1 MDVQENAEIKTR
13 MVGVLWGDAKVGKTT
28 YAMSLP
34 GKKLLINFDPDG
46 YLSVANRSD
55 FDLIDLSEMTAL
67 EAGNQAEKLGA
78 YIVDNKDKYQSVVL
92 DSLTTLVEMSLNYA
106 IQKGV
111 GKSSGFTP
119 SILTPGLSAYGGR
132 NNIFNDVISR
142 VLRATSLA
150 NMHVFMIAH
159 NADALVDEK
168 GNQIS
173 QTIMLPDKTRNMTA
187 LKSSEIWHINQTRS
201 GRTIYV
207 KPFGIKAPMGS
218 RIINT
223 DKLSSFVLNY
233 DPSVPDADQP
243 HALANIYQTWIDGD
257 KQKLVTI

>member
-1 MDVQENAEIKTR
+1 MEVQTNADIKTR
-13 MVGVLWGDAKVGKTT
+13 LVGVLWGDAKVGKTT

-46 YLSVANRSD
+46 YLSVANRTD

-67 EAGNQAEKLGA
+67 DAGNQATKIGD
-78 YIVDNKDKYQSVVL
+78 YIMANKDKYQSVIV

-111 GKSSGFTP
+111 GKSQTFTP
-119 SILTPGLSAYGGR
+119 SILAPGLSAYGGR
-132 NNIFNDVISR
+132 NNVFNDVISR
-142 VLRATSLA
+142 VLRATSLTH
-150 NMHVFMIAH
+150 MHVFMIAH
-159 NADALVDEK
+159 NADALLDEK

-173 QTIMLPDKTRNMTA
+173 QTIMLPDKARNMTA
-187 LKSSEIWHINQTRS
+187 LKASEIWHINQSRS

-207 KPFGIKAPMGS
+207 KPFGIKSPMGS

-223 DKLSSFVLNY
+223 DKLHSFVLEY
-233 DPSVPDADQP
+233 DPSLPDKDQP
-243 HALANIYQTWIDGD
+243 HSLANIYQTWIDGD
-257 KQKLVTI
+257 KQKLVTL